1 MDFLVSTSYRTTGK
15 STIWKLDVGSGRLDQ
30 FREDQYYEPR
40 QRRKDFVYFGMA
52 MAGPRLYCAGGT
64 VLTILDL
71 NGNLVERQE
80 PAFLHDV
87 HDLNLVGDELYC
99 TNTGRD
105 RIEVFDLDLC
115 HQKTIDL
122 VDLPPFRHRRLV
134 PKSAHSP
141 DSLHAN
147 FVSCRN
153 DQVYITHSFTC
164 ERNGLRALGLAFY
177 RKLWSVTG
185 TAPATFRNR
194 GVVVDVKGGKVL
206 ASGGVIALDGNRV
219 IDGLYGAHDGV
230 FFHGKFYVNATHN
243 IETRI
248 YDGTFK
254 PLRTIEY
261 REGMLIRGLYP
272 IDNSTLLL
280 GATRIDP
287 KRTAAS
293 VYQPVMHAR
302 GNDEFDDF
310 SSIKIV
316 DVETGKIVET
326 LRFDT
331 FQGIHPEVH
340 KIIPF
345 VPPEPRGNT
354 VSSSA
359 DLEVGS

>member
-15 STIWKLDVGSGRLDQ
+15 STIWKLDVGLGRLDQ
-30 FREDQYYEPR
+30 FREDQYYEPG

-52 MAGPRLYCAGGT
+52 IAGSRLYCAGGT
-64 VLTILDL
+64 VLSILDL

-99 TNTGRD
+99 TNTGCD
-105 RIEVFDLDLC
+105 RIEVFDLDLR
-115 HQKTIDL
+115 HKRTIDL
-122 VDLPPFRHRRLV
+122 ADLPPFRHRRLF

-147 FVSCRN
+147 FIACR
-153 DQVYITHSFTC
+153 DEQVYVTHSFTC
-164 ERNGLRALGLAFY
+164 ERNGLLALRLALF

-185 TAPATFRNR
+185 TAPATYRNR
-194 GVVVDVKGGKVL
+194 GVVVDVKQGKVL
-206 ASGGVIALDGNRV
+206 ASGGVIALDGSRV

-243 IETRI
+243 LETWV
-248 YDGTFK
+248 YDDTLK
-254 PLRTIEY
+254 PLRAIEY
-261 REGMLIRGLYP
+261 SEGMLIRGLYP
-272 IDNSTLLL
+272 IDDSTLLL

-287 KRTAAS
+287 NRTAAS
-293 VYQPVMHAR
+293 VYHPVMHAR

-316 DVETGKIVET
+316 DVGTGRIVET

-345 VPPEPRGNT
+345 VPPGP
-354 VSSSA
+354 SSSTSSGSA
-359 DLEVGS
+359 DSEVGS